1 MSALPVAKL
10 AALVVK
16 QLAKPLANLAK
27 EKAKQSYFF
36 RTYICMPPAQC
47 NYKFSYFNFQI
58 QTFSLQQKMSSV
70 LFYGLVPSRSR
81 MFECY
86 HSLHCCN

>member
-10 AALVVK
+10 AALAIK
-16 QLAKPLANLAK
+16 QLAKPLANIAK

-47 NYKFSYFNFQI
+47 KFLIAPLKKYVN
-58 QTFSLQQKMSSV
+58 
-70 LFYGLVPSRSR
+70 
-81 MFECY
+81 
-86 HSLHCCN
+86 